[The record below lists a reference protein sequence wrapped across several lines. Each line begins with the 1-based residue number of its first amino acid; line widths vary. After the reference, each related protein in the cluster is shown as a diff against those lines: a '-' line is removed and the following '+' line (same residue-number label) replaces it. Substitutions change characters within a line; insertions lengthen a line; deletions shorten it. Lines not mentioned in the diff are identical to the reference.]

1 MQLVRVSITD
11 PQNVLDTYGALAK
24 YRIERDTVETMAT
37 ASEVTTGTV
46 VGGTTPQTE
55 YEYADPTGVAGTHW
69 YRVRYS
75 TASPSVAAD
84 YSGYGA
90 VFQAGSPAG
99 QIVTLETI
107 KTWTSIGDT
116 TDDAWLSMA
125 VNAMNRAILRA
136 IGVDLGPSPDTTR
149 TYDACHAVRNWTRL
163 WIAGGIRAFTTVEVS
178 TDGITWTDVTTDV
191 RIGPSAQARP
201 PGEPGAYVEFRP
213 YTASCSSFV
222 GYVYVRITGTAFAT
236 FGWDAYPDDLVQA
249 AVAGLQRAASDR
261 DGRGSFPTETDMARY
276 LNPAT
281 IAYYRNMYFP
291 LGGR

>member
-1 MQLVRVSITD
+1 MAALLRLTVQD

-24 YRIERDTVETMAT
+24 YRIERDSTSAMTG

-46 VGGTTPQTE
+46 VAGTTE
-55 YEYADPTGVAGTHW
+55 YEYADATGVAGTHY

-75 TASPSVAAD
+75 TASPTLSTH

-90 VFQAGSPAG
+90 VFQAGSPGG

-107 KTWTSIGDT
+107 KTWTSIADT
-116 TDDAWLSMA
+116 TDDGWLALA
-125 VNAMNRAILRA
+125 VNAMNRAILRG

-149 TYDACHAVRNWTRL
+149 TYDTWAAVRNGTRL
-163 WIAGGIRAFTTVEVS
+163 WIPGGIRAFTTVEAS
-178 TDGITWTDVTTDV
+178 SDGSTWTAITTDV
-191 RIGPSAQARP
+191 RVGPLPQERA
-201 PGEPGAYVEFRP
+201 PGEPGAYIEFKP
-213 YTASCSSFV
+213 YTASYSSFA
-222 GYVYVRITGTAFAT
+222 GYVYVRITGTAFQT

-249 AVAGLQRAASDR
+249 AVAGLQRAAMDR

-281 IAYYRNMYFP
+281 IAYYRHLYFP
-291 LGGR
+291 VA